1 MDREQLEFLMS
12 QAIDGQLSDE
22 DADRLDR
29 VLAEDADARAEFE
42 RMQRLD
48 NLIGAWGR
56 QPAPV
61 DEDRTGRA
69 MADRVREQAEFAIS
83 QTLDGDDG
91 AADELAAYAQR
102 DPDLGLVEHQ
112 YRRLAA
118 ALDAWGSY
126 EPAVDYDKL
135 HERLCQTIRAERA
148 GQSGGWPVRIIRLY
162 APLAAAASLLVVA
175 GLWWTSRSVAPPP
188 TLGPAQVQVAL
199 AGPPTIA
206 ADAKAVV
213 EVSFGLAPDAP
224 IQSVAKA
231 SGGSGVVI
239 SVGGFGHR
247 SDARAVEPAEAVF

>member
-22 DADRLDR
+22 DAERLER
-29 VLAEDADARAEFE
+29 ALAADADARAEFE

-56 QPAPV
+56 QPVPV
-61 DEDRTGRA
+61 DEDRAGRA

-83 QTLDGDDG
+83 EALDGDDG
-91 AADELAAYAQR
+91 AAEELAAYAQR

-112 YRRLAA
+112 YRRLTAI
-118 ALDAWGSY
+118 LGAWGSY

-148 GQSGGWPVRIIRLY
+148 GQSGGWTGRIIRLY

-175 GLWWTSRSVAPPP
+175 GLWWTGRSVTPPP
-188 TLGPAQVQVAL
+188 VRGPAQIQVAL

-206 ADAKAVV
+206 ADAQAVV

-224 IQSVAKA
+224 IQSIAKA
-231 SGGSGVVI
+231 SSGSGVVV
-239 SVGGFGHR
+239 SVGGFGGPR
-247 SDARAVEPAEAVF
+247 DASVTEPTEAIF